1 MNTEGGRISQLLT
14 NNAQCVMLENL
25 AKAQKYIGVN
35 TCTSCIPKQ
44 SSNKD
49 IQTESSLLTNN
60 TQCYTYVKAPVVPES
75 IRIARIIQDVLEKER
90 DQTDPNTRFVDYA
103 PTPTIVP
110 CPPTST
116 NGNLPKPSTK
126 CPVLLNTPLNPI
138 LPV

>member
-1 MNTEGGRISQLLT
+1 MNSEGGRISQLLT

-25 AKAQKYIGVN
+25 AKAQKYMGVN
-35 TCTSCIPKQ
+35 TCSSCPDKK
-44 SSNKD
+44 SPNKD
-49 IQTESSLLTNN
+49 IQTESASLLNSTK
-60 TQCYTYVKAPVVPES
+60 CYTYVKAPVVPES
-75 IRIARIIQDVLEKER
+75 TRIARLVQDVMYKEI
-90 DQTDPNTRFVDYA
+90 DPTNPNTRFVDYA
-103 PTPTIVP
+103 PTITLPA